1 VNPTALIPLTQ
12 ASGLREDR
20 VGQLVKRVLD
30 GVASDETR
38 RAYRHAL
45 EMFLA
50 FCDREG
56 NPTLSAEL
64 VASYRV
70 SLVGEGKSSST
81 VGVHL
86 AAIKAL
92 TRAAVKAGLMAAE
105 TAASINDVK
114 GAPRRG
120 NRIGNWLTREQA
132 QELLSLPD
140 RESLKGKRDYAILAL
155 LLGCGLRRTELVSE
169 VKIGAIA
176 QRENR
181 WVLVDITGK
190 GNRVRRLP
198 SPPGSK
204 QRSTRGPSRPALPRG
219 RSFARCAR
227 AAKSGV
233 RISRQVRCC
242 RSFSTTQGPW
252 VSKSW
257 RRMTCA
263 APAPSSAA
271 SAAAT
276 SSK

>member
-1 VNPTALIPLTQ
+1 MWGLLVNPAALVPVTQ
-12 ASGLREDR
+12 PGDLGQDR

-30 GVASDETR
+30 GMASDETR

-56 NPTLSAEL
+56 NPTLSADL

-92 TRAAVKAGLMAAE
+92 TRAAVKAGLMAPE
-105 TAASINDVK
+105 TAAAVNDVK

-140 RESLKGKRDYAILAL
+140 RESLKGKRDCAILAL
-155 LLGCGLRRTELVSE
+155 LLGCGLRRT
-169 VKIGAIA
+169 
-176 QRENR
+176 
-181 WVLVDITGK
+181 
-190 GNRVRRLP
+190 
-198 SPPGSK
+198 
-204 QRSTRGPSRPALPRG
+204 
-219 RSFARCAR
+219 
-227 AAKSGV
+227 
-233 RISRQVRCC
+233 
-242 RSFSTTQGPW
+242 
-252 VSKSW
+252 
-257 RRMTCA
+257 
-263 APAPSSAA
+263 
-271 SAAAT
+271 
-276 SSK
+276 